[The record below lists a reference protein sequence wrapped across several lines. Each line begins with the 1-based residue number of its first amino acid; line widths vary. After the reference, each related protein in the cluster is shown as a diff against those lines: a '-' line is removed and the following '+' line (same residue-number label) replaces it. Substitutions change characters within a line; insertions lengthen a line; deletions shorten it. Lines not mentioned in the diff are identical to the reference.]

1 MYFFSDKVEIN
12 NEIDQQCFF
21 TVISSEALLERDW
34 LRQIFDFLFVSPGKF
49 VARKYQIRA
58 SLRGHGDLNLGRGTL

>member
-12 NEIDQQCFF
+12 NEIDQQCCF

-34 LRQIFDFLFVSPGKF
+34 LRQIFDFLFVSPGTF
-49 VARKYQIRA
+49 VGNIK
-58 SLRGHGDLNLGRGTL
+58 LELL